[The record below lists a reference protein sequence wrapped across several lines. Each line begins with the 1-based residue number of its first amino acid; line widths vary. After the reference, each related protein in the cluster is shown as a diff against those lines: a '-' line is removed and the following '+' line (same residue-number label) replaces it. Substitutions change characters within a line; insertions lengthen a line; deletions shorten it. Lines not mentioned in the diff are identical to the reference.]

1 MGHEN
6 VQKVKH
12 FLEFII
18 LVAKEY
24 RMSSERPDYLTG
36 VACGYGTDKFKKQM
50 VLIIFFIFILKLPFL
65 SGILKVSLRV
75 EPPTI
80 TDRPMFQLQ

>member
-1 MGHEN
+1 
-6 VQKVKH
+6 
-12 FLEFII
+12 
-18 LVAKEY
+18 
-24 RMSSERPDYLTG
+24 MSSERPDYLTG
-36 VACGYGTDKFKKQM
+36 VACGYGTDKLKSRNGFNFF
-50 VLIIFFIFILKLPFL
+50 LIRFILKLPFL

>member
-1 MGHEN
+1 MSKNLKQILYFLGWYGTSSTRDWTKSGQPTMGHEN

-36 VACGYGTDKFKKQM
+36 VACGYGTDGY
-50 VLIIFFIFILKLPFL
+50 FI
-65 SGILKVSLRV
+65 
-75 EPPTI
+75 
-80 TDRPMFQLQ
+80 